1 MREHHQKSIE
11 NLIRELEADENFIA
25 VILSGSIAKGTEKEF
40 SDIDVYLVV
49 TDDNFKERMKNDD
62 TSYSNSAVCTY
73 PGGYIDGKI
82 IDLNFLVKAAERGSE
97 PTRASFE
104 GSYAVWSRIDGVDEL
119 IRQIQTVGSA
129 ERERKMDSFYAQVRL
144 WYEYFYR
151 EGVKKNNP
159 YLIRRSVMET
169 VFYASR
175 YILEQNCLLFP
186 CHKDLMAQIAR
197 AENKPE
203 NYAADA
209 IALLESP
216 DDEKMERFFKNFCRF
231 AGPRM
236 RFSKALSIFV
246 RDSEWNWID
255 TEPPLSDC

>member
-1 MREHHQKSIE
+1 MRAHHKQSID
-11 NLIRELEADENFIA
+11 NLVHELEKDENFLA
-25 VILSGSIAKGTEKEF
+25 VILSGSIAKGTEKKF

-49 TDDNFKERMKNDD
+49 TDENFRERMKNDD

-82 IDLNFLVKAAERGSE
+82 IDLPFLLAAAERGSE

-104 GSYAVWSRIDGVDEL
+104 GSYAVWSRIDGLDEI
-119 IRQIQTVGSA
+119 IRKIQKIDDS

-144 WYEYFYR
+144 WCEYFYR

-159 YLIRRSVMET
+159 YLIRRSVLEA

-175 YILEQNCLLFP
+175 YVLEQNHLLFP
-186 CHKDLMAQIAR
+186 CHKDMMAQVAK
-197 AENKPE
+197 AQSKPE
-203 NYAADA
+203 NFIGGA
-209 IALLESP
+209 IELIESP
-216 DDEKMERFFKNFCRF
+216 DDEKMESFYKSFCDW

-236 RFSKALSIFV
+236 RFAKALSLFV
-246 RDSEWNWID
+246 KDSEWNWIE
-255 TEPPLSDC
+255 TAPPLSDC

>member
-1 MREHHQKSIE
+1 MRKHHKQSIE
-11 NLIRELEADENFIA
+11 NLICEIQKDENFLA
-25 VILSGSIAKGTEKEF
+25 VLLSGSIAKGTEKEF

-49 TDDNFKERMKNDD
+49 TDENFKERMKNDD

-82 IDLNFLVKAAERGSE
+82 IDMNFLISAADHGSE

-104 GSYAVWSRIDGVDEL
+104 GSYAVWSRIDGIDEI
-119 IRQIQTVGSA
+119 IRRIQTIDDD

-144 WYEYFYR
+144 WREYFYQ

-159 YLIRRSVMET
+159 YLIRRSVLET

-175 YILEQNCLLFP
+175 YILEQNHLLFP
-186 CHKDLMAQIAR
+186 CHKDLMAQINK

-203 NYAADA
+203 DYAARVV
-209 IALLESP
+209 ALIESP
-216 DDEKMERFFKNFCRF
+216 DNEKMEAFFKSFCDW

-236 RFSKALSIFV
+236 RFAKALSIFV
-246 RDSEWNWID
+246 RDSEWNWLD
-255 TEPPLSDC
+255 SVPPLSDC